1 MSNFI
6 ETEIGLFPTHWS
18 VSSVLN
24 EAEVVTDYV
33 ANGSFASLKE
43 NVSYKST
50 VDYAIL
56 IRMVDFS
63 RGFKGDFVYV
73 DEKSY
78 KFLKKSKLLGGEI
91 IISNVGEYAG
101 TVFRVPTLKSPMTL
115 GPNSIMVK
123 FKEGNDFYYYFFKS
137 PAGQD
142 LIQSIRTGS
151 AIPKFN
157 KTDFRNLKIPVL
169 PLQEKEG
176 ISEILSS
183 IDDKINLLHLNNK
196 TLEELAETLFRKW
209 FIDDVDIPK
218 GMKLKDYVDS
228 ANTGLDAIKRAPIV
242 EKETGIKCLRIQD
255 VSQSK
260 PFYKWGN
267 SEVEENNYKRFKL
280 IKGDIIMAR
289 TCSPGINYFVREDL
303 VSVFNNGLVRIRANN
318 SKVYPIFLYQLFK
331 TRDFIGHIDGVS
343 GGTSVQLNMQ
353 IGDLL
358 DYDFTFINKSKQDDV
373 VSYFLDID
381 EKIFYNLKQIQ
392 QLETLRDTLIPK
404 LMSGVVRV
412 EN

>member
-123 FKEGNDFYYYFFKS
+123 FKEGNDFYYYF
-137 PAGQD
+137 
-142 LIQSIRTGS
+142 I
-151 AIPKFN
+151 
-157 KTDFRNLKIPVL
+157 
-169 PLQEKEG
+169 
-176 ISEILSS
+176 
-183 IDDKINLLHLNNK
+183 
-196 TLEELAETLFRKW
+196 
-209 FIDDVDIPK
+209 
-218 GMKLKDYVDS
+218 
-228 ANTGLDAIKRAPIV
+228 
-242 EKETGIKCLRIQD
+242 
-255 VSQSK
+255 
-260 PFYKWGN
+260 
-267 SEVEENNYKRFKL
+267 
-280 IKGDIIMAR
+280 
-289 TCSPGINYFVREDL
+289 
-303 VSVFNNGLVRIRANN
+303 
-318 SKVYPIFLYQLFK
+318 
-331 TRDFIGHIDGVS
+331 
-343 GGTSVQLNMQ
+343 
-353 IGDLL
+353 
-358 DYDFTFINKSKQDDV
+358 
-373 VSYFLDID
+373 
-381 EKIFYNLKQIQ
+381 
-392 QLETLRDTLIPK
+392 
-404 LMSGVVRV
+404 
-412 EN
+412 